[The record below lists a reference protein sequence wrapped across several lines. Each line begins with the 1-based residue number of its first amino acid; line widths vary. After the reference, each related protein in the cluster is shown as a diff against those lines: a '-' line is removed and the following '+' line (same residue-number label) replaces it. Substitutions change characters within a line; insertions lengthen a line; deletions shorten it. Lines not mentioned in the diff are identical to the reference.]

1 MERFFWAVTSKP
13 VPSMRDEWTDRRSK
27 LWTIGLPF
35 PTALQ
40 GLDLYPD
47 LQAVVFQVGVSF

>member
-1 MERFFWAVTSKP
+1 MQQIMDNRAAA
-13 VPSMRDEWTDRRSK
+13 
-27 LWTIGLPF
+27 

-47 LQAVVFQVGVSF
+47 LQAVLFQVGVSF